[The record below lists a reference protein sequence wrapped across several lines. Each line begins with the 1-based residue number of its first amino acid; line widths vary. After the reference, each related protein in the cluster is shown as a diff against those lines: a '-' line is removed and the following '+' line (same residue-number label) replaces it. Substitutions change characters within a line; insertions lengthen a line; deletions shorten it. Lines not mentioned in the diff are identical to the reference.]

1 MKVFLCETIHDA
13 AYQKMKGRAEIIN
26 DWDRIGEADALING
40 ALHPEYLV
48 VYPTSLKKA
57 EARTVVER

>member
-13 AYQKMKGRAEIIN
+13 AYQKMKEQAEIIN

-40 ALHPEYLV
+40 VLHPEYLV
-48 VYPTSLKKA
+48 V
-57 EARTVVER
+57 

>member
-1 MKVFLCETIHDA
+1 MKVFLCETIYDA

-48 VYPTSLKKA
+48 V
-57 EARTVVER
+57 